1 MTKNAGKNEDTNP
14 VQVFGTFLSSFPSLM
29 FKFGGA
35 FLRFKMQ
42 AKKAG
47 KIFQEELVNQG
58 LDKTTAS
65 GLTEVYLNGSHL
77 FDYMKHM
84 YNNGQ

>member
-1 MTKNAGKNEDTNP
+1 MTKNAGKNEDTNS

-35 FLRFKMQ
+35 FLRFKIQ

-47 KIFQEELVNQG
+47 KIFQEELIKQG

-65 GLTEVYLNGSHL
+65 ELTEVYLDGSHL

-84 YNNGQ
+84 HNNEQ

>member
-1 MTKNAGKNEDTNP
+1 MTKKAEKNEDTNP
-14 VQVFGTFLSSFPSLM
+14 VQVFGMLLSSFPSLM

-35 FLRFKMQ
+35 FLRFKIQ

-47 KIFQEELVNQG
+47 KIFQEELIRQG

-65 GLTEVYLNGSHL
+65 ELTEVYLDGSHL
-77 FDYMKHM
+77 FDYVKYMH
-84 YNNGQ
+84 NNGQ